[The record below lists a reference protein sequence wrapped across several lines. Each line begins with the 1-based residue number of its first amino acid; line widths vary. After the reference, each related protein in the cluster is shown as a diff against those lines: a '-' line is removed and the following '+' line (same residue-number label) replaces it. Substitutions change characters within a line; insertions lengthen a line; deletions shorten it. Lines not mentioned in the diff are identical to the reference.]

1 MLRGATEYAPST
13 FEERGA
19 AVAFTTPLL
28 SQTRVRRGER
38 SKLEVLIPSLSQ
50 GAGIYVVAWK
60 AVPEMVTM
68 TMHDRYLHELIVNEE
83 SCSPHEI
90 RRATLKAARRGLAG
104 PQAAQAARRALDE
117 DEEQGTLTHYLL
129 ILAILKAV
137 GLESPDM
144 LKAGIGTEE
153 GQRLTRQLMTRAAG
167 SLRLDATVL
176 YARLAEI
183 ADVASPVGLAQ
194 SPRPGRLLRCLSDL
208 KIFKKGMEDWAE
220 AVPSDTSPVALFCA
234 EVAQHT
240 IGIGETVVRDF
251 QRRIEA
257 IGPLMRDWDNE
268 MLRIRDHATRL
279 AWLLDGWSHITGAW
293 DVAQSEDSHQQAAT
307 INDLFRILPLL
318 PRQESSR
325 DLIGDAKRVSSSSQR
340 RSVRA
345 LEDWRTGAMDLEAIR
360 RIEALKARSP

>member
-1 MLRGATEYAPST
+1 MKGAIEYAPST

-38 SKLEVLIPSLSQ
+38 SKLEVLIPALSQ
-50 GAGIYVVAWK
+50 GSGIYVVAWK
-60 AVPEMVTM
+60 SVPEMVAM
-68 TMHDRYLHELIVNEE
+68 TMHDRYLHELIVGEE

-90 RRATLKAARRGLAG
+90 RRATLRAARKGLAG

-137 GLESPDM
+137 GLESPEM

-167 SLRLDATVL
+167 SLTLDATVL
-176 YARLAEI
+176 YTRLAEI
-183 ADVASPVGLAQ
+183 AAVVSPVGLAQ
-194 SPRPGRLLRCLSDL
+194 SPKPGRLLRCLNDL
-208 KIFKKGMEDWAE
+208 KSFRQAMQDWARE
-220 AVPSDTSPVALFCA
+220 VPSDTSPVAVFCA

-240 IGIGETVVRDF
+240 IGIGDAVLADF
-251 QRRIEA
+251 HRRIEA
-257 IGPLMRDWDNE
+257 IGPLMRGWDME
-268 MLRIRDHATRL
+268 IVRIRDHATRM

-293 DVAQSEDSHQQAAT
+293 ELAQGEDRHHQAVA
-307 INDLFRILPLL
+307 INELFRILPLL
-318 PRQESSR
+318 PRAESGR
-325 DLIGDAKRVSSSSQR
+325 DLMADSRRVQSVQR
-340 RSVRA
+340 RSVRM
-345 LEDWRTGAMDLEAIR
+345 LEDWRTGVMDVEAIR
-360 RIEALKARSP
+360 RIETLKARAP